1 MLGGFINYFLV
12 TNYIHKGITINGEK
26 SRSICVGE
34 ILYSH
39 GHFSKILSEK
49 IAKYSDQLSTVPVKI
64 VVKRL
69 SNNKVIDLL
78 GIKRL
83 ELNLEK
89 TCIWVVCP
97 SNKTSSIFT
106 HNGDIYKLKL
116 TTLSIG
122 DVTKCFDN
130 LKRAICTNDGM
141 DLKHFLDLP
150 VRVIITDE
158 RTGKILDCL
167 DIATTLMNDTGSG
180 IFYHCLVD
188 DIRLISENPDLEKIL
203 NESEQR
209 YATLMSK
216 LIKNSQ

>member
-1 MLGGFINYFLV
+1 M
-12 TNYIHKGITINGEK
+12 HKDINGK
-26 SRSICVGE
+26 KLSSICVGE

-39 GHFSKILSEK
+39 GHFSKVLSEK
-49 IAKYSDQLSTVPVKI
+49 IGKDSEQLSTVPVKI

-83 ELNLEK
+83 EINKEK
-89 TCIWVVCP
+89 TCIGVVCP
-97 SNKTSSIFT
+97 SNKTSSIFS

-116 TTLSIG
+116 TTLAIG
-122 DVTKCFDN
+122 DITKCFDN
-130 LKRAICTNDGM
+130 LKKAICTNDGM

-158 RTGKILDCL
+158 RTEKILDCL

-180 IFYHCLVD
+180 IFYHCFVD

-203 NESEQR
+203 NESEKR

>member
-1 MLGGFINYFLV
+1 M
-12 TNYIHKGITINGEK
+12 HKSINGRK
-26 SRSICVGE
+26 LSSIRVGE

-39 GHFSKILSEK
+39 GHFSKVLSEK
-49 IAKYSDQLSTVPVKI
+49 IAKYSQQLSTVPVKI

-83 ELNLEK
+83 ELNKEK

-122 DVTKCFDN
+122 DITKCFDN
-130 LKRAICTNDGM
+130 LKKAVCTNDGM
-141 DLKHFLDLP
+141 DLKDFLDFP

-158 RTGKILDCL
+158 RTEKILDCL

-188 DIRLISENPDLEKIL
+188 DIRLISENPKLEKIL
-203 NESEQR
+203 NESEKR